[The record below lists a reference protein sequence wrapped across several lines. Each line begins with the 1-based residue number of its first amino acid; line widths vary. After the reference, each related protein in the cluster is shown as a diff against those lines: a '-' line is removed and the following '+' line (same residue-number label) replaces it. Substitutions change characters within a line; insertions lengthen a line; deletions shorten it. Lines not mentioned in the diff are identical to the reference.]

1 MHYRFYRIGGLSGS
15 DYKRLRTGSWEK
27 GGHMASPTGTVKAKY
42 ETSPAATE
50 SRQVRWREQWNE
62 EIARRAYELY
72 EESGKR
78 DGEALSHWLQ
88 AEAEISAKK
97 ETARN
102 PLLDAA
108 VEAAS
113 R

>member
-1 MHYRFYRIGGLSGS
+1 
-15 DYKRLRTGSWEK
+15 
-27 GGHMASPTGTVKAKY
+27 MASQTGVVKAKY
-42 ETSPAATE
+42 ESSPVATE
-50 SRQVRWREQWNE
+50 SRKVRLPEHE

-78 DGEALSHWLQ
+78 DGEALTHWLQ

-102 PLLDAA
+102 PLLE
-108 VEAAS
+108 EAAAAAN